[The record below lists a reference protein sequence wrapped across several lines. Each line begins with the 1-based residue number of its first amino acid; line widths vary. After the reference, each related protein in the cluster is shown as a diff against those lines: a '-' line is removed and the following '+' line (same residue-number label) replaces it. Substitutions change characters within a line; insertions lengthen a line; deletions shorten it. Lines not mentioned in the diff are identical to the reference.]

1 MYDDIFIRFLKL
13 CPAKQRHLIN
23 YMTYLIDVED
33 KFNIKMTS
41 SYIRAMHVEDMKVRI
56 RKECH

>member
-1 MYDDIFIRFLKL
+1 MGDDIFIRFLKL

-33 KFNIKMTS
+33 SRNIKMTS
-41 SYIRAMHVEDMKVRI
+41 SYISAMHVEDMRVRVK
-56 RKECH
+56 KECN